1 MIKKTRDGCMVVAN
15 FVYIGFMCEHELVVA
30 NFVYM

>member
-1 MIKKTRDGCMVVAN
+1 MNKTEDGCMVVGN
-15 FVYIGFMCEHELVVA
+15 FVYLGFECEHELVVA

>member
-15 FVYIGFMCEHELVVA
+15 FVYLDFEYEYELAVA